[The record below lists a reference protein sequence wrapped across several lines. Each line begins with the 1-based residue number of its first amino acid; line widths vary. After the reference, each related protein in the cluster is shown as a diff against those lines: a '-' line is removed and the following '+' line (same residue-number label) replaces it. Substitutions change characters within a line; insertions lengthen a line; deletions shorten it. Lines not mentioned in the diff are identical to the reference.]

1 MPRPRATRCN
11 TRFAPALALAL
22 AVAAGSAGSGCGYT
36 LSSVLPAHI
45 KTLAVPVFANNTVE
59 YGLSDDV
66 TQALSDAFLRE
77 GRLRLVSERD
87 ADAILRG
94 TVVSYKNQVFG
105 YTRSERATQYEIV
118 LVVKV
123 VFRDTVKNRDVWKED
138 ALTVRTTYNVAAVGS
153 EPARTETEARKDVVQ
168 KLAEQVVSRTIQ
180 GW

>member
-1 MPRPRATRCN
+1 MPRSRATRCK
-11 TRFAPALALAL
+11 TRFAL
-22 AVAAGSAGSGCGYT
+22 AVLLVAAVGPGGAGCGYT

-105 YTRSERATQYEIV
+105 YTRAERATQYEIV

-153 EPARTETEARKDVVQ
+153 EPAKTETEGRKEVVQ
-168 KLAEQVVSRTIQ
+168 KLADQVVSRTIQ

>member
-1 MPRPRATRCN
+1 MPRPRATRCK
-11 TRFAPALALAL
+11 TLLALWL
-22 AVAAGSAGSGCGYT
+22 ATTVGLSAGGCGYT
-36 LSSVLPAHI
+36 LSSVLPVHI
-45 KTLAVPVFANNTVE
+45 KTLSVPVFANNTVE
-59 YGLSDDV
+59 YALSDDV

-94 TVVSYKNQVFG
+94 TVVSYDNHVFG
-105 YTRSERATQYEIV
+105 YTRTERATTYEIL

-138 ALTVRTTYNVAAVGS
+138 ALTVRTTYNVTAVGD
-153 EPARTETEARKDVVQ
+153 EPARTETEGRKDVVQ
-168 KLAEQVVSRTIQ
+168 KLADQVVSRTIQ

>member
-1 MPRPRATRCN
+1 MPRPRATRCS
-11 TRFAPALALAL
+11 TLLALGF
-22 AVAAGSAGSGCGYT
+22 AATIGSAASGCGYT
-36 LSSVLPAHI
+36 LSSVLPQHI
-45 KTLAVPVFANNTVE
+45 KTLSVPVFANNTVE

-66 TQALSDAFLRE
+66 TQALADAFLRE

-105 YTRSERATQYEIV
+105 YTRAERATQYEIV

-123 VFRDTVKNRDVWKED
+123 VFRDTVKNRDLWKED
-138 ALTVRTTYNVAAVGS
+138 ALTVRTTYNVAAVGN
-153 EPARTETEARKDVVQ
+153 EPARTETEGRRDVVQ
-168 KLAEQVVSRTIQ
+168 KLADQIVSRTIQ

>member
-11 TRFAPALALAL
+11 RLFALWLATTLGL
-22 AVAAGSAGSGCGYT
+22 VAGGCGYT
-36 LSSVLPAHI
+36 LSSVLPPYI
-45 KTLAVPVFANNTVE
+45 KTLAVPVFTNNTVE

-77 GRLRLVSERD
+77 GRLRLVSERN

-105 YTRSERATQYEIV
+105 YTRAERATQYEIV

-138 ALTVRTTYNVAAVGS
+138 ALTVRTTYNVAAVGN
-153 EPARTETEARKDVVQ
+153 EPARTETEGRKDVVQ
-168 KLAEQVVSRTIQ
+168 KLADQVVSRTIQ

>member
-1 MPRPRATRCN
+1 MMPRPRATRCK
-11 TRFAPALALAL
+11 TLLALSL
-22 AVAAGSAGSGCGYT
+22 AATVGLSAGGCGYT

-45 KTLAVPVFANNTVE
+45 KTLSVPVFANNTVE

-105 YTRSERATQYEIV
+105 YTRTERATAYEIV

-138 ALTVRTTYNVAAVGS
+138 ALTVRTTYNVAAVGD
-153 EPARTETEARKDVVQ
+153 EPARTETEGRRDVVQ
-168 KLAEQVVSRTIQ
+168 KLADQVVSRTIQ

>member
-1 MPRPRATRCN
+1 MPRSRATRCK
-11 TRFAPALALAL
+11 TRFAL
-22 AVAAGSAGSGCGYT
+22 AVLLVAAVGSGGAGCGYT

-105 YTRSERATQYEIV
+105 YTRAERATQYEM
-118 LVVKV
+118 LPSG
-123 VFRDTVKNRDVWKED
+123 FP
-138 ALTVRTTYNVAAVGS
+138 RTG
-153 EPARTETEARKDVVQ
+153 
-168 KLAEQVVSRTIQ
+168 
-180 GW
+180 

>member
-1 MPRPRATRCN
+1 MPRPRATRCR
-11 TRFAPALALAL
+11 TRFAVALALA
-22 AVAAGSAGSGCGYT
+22 AFVGPAGGGCGYT
-36 LSSVLPAHI
+36 LSSVLPSHI
-45 KTLAVPVFANNTVE
+45 KTLAVPVFTNNTVE

-77 GRLRLVSERD
+77 GRLRLVAERD
-87 ADAILRG
+87 ADAVLRG

-105 YTRSERATQYEIV
+105 YTRAERATQYEIV

-138 ALTVRTTYNVAAVGS
+138 ALTVRTTYNVASVGND
-153 EPARTETEARKDVVQ
+153 PARTETDGRRDVVQ
-168 KLAEQVVSRTIQ
+168 KLADQVVSRTIQ